1 MQMPMYH
8 IMLPTSVDTA
18 PISAFKNIIALA
30 FLFVTKKFML
40 SVMTSFNFWL
50 MEYCE
55 CSLSSTEISFKPNA
69 KPMAISPKKISIS

>member
-50 MEYCE
+50 IEFCVY
-55 CSLSSTEISFKPNA
+55 F
-69 KPMAISPKKISIS
+69 